1 VRVPRILLLLIVALL
16 LQPVHAAV
24 ITDAGSTVRPN
35 NDDFRGRGNPNLRRL
50 GTLWLGLEGRA
61 ETPFAIEDSGGTT
74 EYAISVAVTNRSGR
88 DWAGYQFALGLDA
101 EQGGTPVFSRAGD
114 GFAFDVPRGADD
126 VRPESDGP
134 LLLSRRGEDTLDFA
148 GHFANRSTVRFSFS
162 IDVPD
167 RLAVRRVWLVEQP
180 TPVPEPGSFALLA
193 AGLGV
198 MAVAARR
205 LRSRRV

>member
-24 ITDAGSTVRPN
+24 ITDPGSTARAN
-35 NDDFRGRGNPNLRRL
+35 NDDFRGRGNPNGRRL
-50 GTLWLGLEGRA
+50 GTLWLGIEGRA
-61 ETPFAIEDSGGTT
+61 ETPFAIRDSGGTT

-88 DWAGYQFALGLDA
+88 DWAGYRFALGLDA
-101 EQGGTPVFSRAGD
+101 GLDGTAVFSPAGD
-114 GFAFDVPRGADD
+114 GFAFDVPRGTDD
-126 VRPESDGP
+126 ARPESDGP
-134 LLLSRRGEDTLDFA
+134 LFLSRRGEDTLDFA
-148 GHFANRSTVRFSFS
+148 GHFADRSTVRFFFS

-167 RLAVRRVWLVEQP
+167 RLAVRRIWLMEQP

-193 AGLGV
+193 AGLGA

-205 LRSRRV
+205 LRSPRV